1 VTKQILRVM
10 VSLKPHGKVVMGQLY
25 QEAQQIDR
33 CSDVLEYRKQ
43 NFMGTLLL
51 KNGCNTWCKLWA
63 LE

>member
-1 VTKQILRVM
+1 M